1 MSDKKRLNVLGVGVD
16 TAAMK
21 EAAETLVVAMDGGSV
36 YSVYTP
42 IRKLFYMLIKI
53 LNTVRF

>member
-36 YSVYTP
+36 YSV
-42 IRKLFYMLIKI
+42 
-53 LNTVRF
+53 

>member
-21 EAAETLVVAMDGGSV
+21 EAAETLVAAMDGGSV

-42 IRKLFYMLIKI
+42 NSEII
-53 LNTVRF
+53 LYAYKNPEY